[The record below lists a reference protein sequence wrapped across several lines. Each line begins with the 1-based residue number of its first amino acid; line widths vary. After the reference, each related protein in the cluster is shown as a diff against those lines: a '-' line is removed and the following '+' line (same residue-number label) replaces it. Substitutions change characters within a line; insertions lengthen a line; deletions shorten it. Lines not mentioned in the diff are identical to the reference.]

1 MPKKAIPPSFTPQRQ
16 SALAS
21 FVHEKKSKR
30 IGEIRLDLIQP
41 NPFQPRKN
49 YPDAEIEEL
58 TESIQQQGLL
68 QNLVCRVEPDGK
80 YTLIAGHRRLLA
92 LQKLG
97 KEVAPVSILENVSD
111 QDLRILALIEN
122 LQRKNLHPVDE
133 VRAIVQV
140 IEQAGSQEQAAKLL
154 HKPVG
159 TIGGIAALHNLGS
172 EILDVCLGVPDLT
185 KNKLAQLVKL
195 PVERRLA
202 VAKALQ
208 TGNRPVIPATKSKSG
223 SPAPNVFRFRAKT
236 ATEAS
241 FSFKLQ
247 FKKGNPT
254 EDEIFDA
261 LNVIRQKLK
270 SEVFSPASTENS

>member
-30 IGEIRLDLIQP
+30 IGEIRLALIQP

-58 TESIQQQGLL
+58 TESINQQGLL
-68 QNLVCRVEPDGK
+68 QNLVCRVEADGK

-97 KEVAPVSILENVSD
+97 KETVPVSILENISD
-111 QDLRILALIEN
+111 QDLQILALIEN

-172 EILDVCLGVPDLT
+172 DILEICLGVPDLT
-185 KNKLAQLVKL
+185 KNKLAQLLKL
-195 PVERRLA
+195 PAERRLA
-202 VAKALQ
+202 AARALHSG
-208 TGNRPVIPATKSKSG
+208 TPSKIAAVKPKSG
-223 SPAPNVFRFRAKT
+223 SPNVFRFRAKT
-236 ATEAS
+236 TTNAS

-254 EDEIFDA
+254 EAEIYDA
-261 LNVIRQKLK
+261 LNVILHKLK
-270 SEVFSPASTENS
+270 SEVFTPASSENS

>member
-30 IGEIRLDLIQP
+30 IGEIRLDLIHP

-58 TESIQQQGLL
+58 TESINQQGLL

-80 YTLIAGHRRLLA
+80 YTLIAGHRRFLA

-97 KEVAPVSILENVSD
+97 KETVPVSILENVSD
-111 QDLRILALIEN
+111 QDLQVLALIEN

-133 VRAIVQV
+133 VRAVVQV
-140 IEQAGSQEQAAKLL
+140 IDQAGSQEQAAKLL

-159 TIGGIAALHNLGS
+159 TVGGIAALHNLGS
-172 EILDVCLGVPDLT
+172 EILEICLGVPDLT
-185 KNKLAQLVKL
+185 KNKLAQLLKL

-202 VAKALQ
+202 AAMALQ
-208 TGNRPVIPATKSKSG
+208 SGTPSIIPAAKPKSG

-236 ATEAS
+236 TTEAS

-254 EDEIFDA
+254 EAEIFDA
-261 LNVIRQKLK
+261 LNVILQKLK
-270 SEVFSPASTENS
+270 SELSQPASSENS